1 MRLLSKLQLHK
12 LRRDCAAVVSVSLI
26 DGDLMSLTI
35 PHEYAAF
42 IRDSVASGRF
52 GSEDEVVFEALRLLQ
67 RHEQKLAALR
77 AEIQVG
83 LDDLDAGDASELDVE
98 DIIRRGRERMKK
110 SL

>member
-1 MRLLSKLQLHK
+1 M
-12 LRRDCAAVVSVSLI
+12 SV
-26 DGDLMSLTI
+26 TI
-35 PHEYAAF
+35 PQEYAAF

-77 AEIQVG
+77 ADIQVG

-98 DIIRRGRERMKK
+98 DIIRRGLERLKQR
-110 SL
+110 S

>member
-1 MRLLSKLQLHK
+1 M
-12 LRRDCAAVVSVSLI
+12 SV
-26 DGDLMSLTI
+26 TI
-35 PHEYAAF
+35 PQEYAAF

-52 GSEDEVVFEALRLLQ
+52 RSEDEVVFEALRLLQ
-67 RHEQKLAALR
+67 RREQKPAALR
-77 AEIQVG
+77 GDIQVG